1 MSQLENAKVLRS
13 PGANES
19 FPIQGMRKKLHTIGW
34 ENVCL
39 FVVFFFL
46 NSCGLFQKKEEE
58 QKLHGMLCHVDA
70 LAFLGIL
77 IEIIGRDHVVA

>member
-1 MSQLENAKVLRS
+1 MPTNRS
-13 PGANES
+13 PFKECERNYRLSDGKM
-19 FPIQGMRKKLHTIGW
+19 F
-34 ENVCL
+34 VCCS
-39 FVVFFFL
+39 FFL